1 MSHSLTNSPT
11 LNQYRTDEKSSS
23 DSSGAE
29 LRGEAGSCYLQRHSP
44 SLRLRLLLFHTT
56 FWFDP
61 RQKDLTEV
69 WTEAE
74 GEGRI
79 RFLLWC
85 IECGCSVGWS
95 RCSFFFYC
103 FRLVSSSQLT
113 WSPLHSVIISLPCSH
128 FLLWG
133 ENQPDSVAP
142 PHPAPSI
149 SPPSSS
155 ESDRSSMFLL
165 VSPHGLHPSLLLQ
178 RFVWE
183 VVFTSTRLL
192 SSLSWTLILL
202 RRVRLRIVLITHR
215 SSHTADVHLQ
225 TVTDVY
231 VLSKEPKQEV
241 LHEKARKRPDQQDK
255 C

>member
-44 SLRLRLLLFHTT
+44 SLRLHLLLFHTT

-69 WTEAE
+69 RTEAE
-74 GEGRI
+74 GERRI

-133 ENQPDSVAP
+133 ENQPDSVASSSSSSIHLSTFQQWVRQILHVSP
-142 PHPAPSI
+142 RLTSWPPSI
-149 SPPSSS
+149 SPPS
-155 ESDRSSMFLL
+155 E
-165 VSPHGLHPSLLLQ
+165 
-178 RFVWE
+178 
-183 VVFTSTRLL
+183 
-192 SSLSWTLILL
+192 ICL
-202 RRVRLRIVLITHR
+202 RGSFHL
-215 SSHTADVHLQ
+215 HTAALLA
-225 TVTDVY
+225 
-231 VLSKEPKQEV
+231 VLNPHPAETCEV
-241 LHEKARKRPDQQDK
+241 IVSFW
-255 C
+255 

>member
-1 MSHSLTNSPT
+1 MSHSLTNSLT

-29 LRGEAGSCYLQRHSP
+29 LRGSVSSDESAAGRRQHWIRGEAGSCYLQRHSP

-69 WTEAE
+69 RTEAE
-74 GEGRI
+74 GERRI

-95 RCSFFFYC
+95 RCSFFFFFYC

-133 ENQPDSVAP
+133 ENQPDSVASSSSSSIHLSTFQQWVRQILHVSP
-142 PHPAPSI
+142 RLTSWPPSVSPPSEICLRGSFHLHTAALLAVFNPHPAETCEVIVSFLEPT
-149 SPPSSS
+149 
-155 ESDRSSMFLL
+155 DHLTLLMFTCR
-165 VSPHGLHPSLLLQ
+165 Q
-178 RFVWE
+178 
-183 VVFTSTRLL
+183 
-192 SSLSWTLILL
+192 
-202 RRVRLRIVLITHR
+202 
-215 SSHTADVHLQ
+215 
-225 TVTDVY
+225 
-231 VLSKEPKQEV
+231 
-241 LHEKARKRPDQQDK
+241 
-255 C
+255 

>member
-1 MSHSLTNSPT
+1 MFRWLK
-11 LNQYRTDEKSSS
+11 QTDASFTSWTECHTPSQTARHWTSTESSS

-29 LRGEAGSCYLQRHSP
+29 LRGRVSSDESAARRRLHWIRGEAGSCYLQRHSP

-69 WTEAE
+69 RTEAE
-74 GEGRI
+74 GERRI

-95 RCSFFFYC
+95 RCSFFFFYC

-133 ENQPDSVAP
+133 ENQPDSVA
-142 PHPAPSI
+142 
-149 SPPSSS
+149 SSS
-155 ESDRSSMFLL
+155 SSSIHLSTFQ
-165 VSPHGLHPSLLLQ
+165 Q
-178 RFVWE
+178 RLI
-183 VVFTSTRLL
+183 STLTDPPCFSSSHLMASIRL
-192 SSLSWTLILL
+192 SSFRDLSE
-202 RRVRLRIVLITHR
+202 R
-215 SSHTADVHLQ
+215 
-225 TVTDVY
+225 
-231 VLSKEPKQEV
+231 
-241 LHEKARKRPDQQDK
+241 
-255 C
+255 